1 MAMAVR
7 GGEGVK
13 KGWAWSGSEDVCLS
27 FHTLSAFS
35 HKRYRL
41 GKIPLKKTEV
51 FKIYILGQ
59 SWLIPDYISGW
70 GGLGWA
76 AVR

>member
-1 MAMAVR
+1 M
-7 GGEGVK
+7 K

-59 SWLIPDYISGW
+59 S
-70 GGLGWA
+70 
-76 AVR
+76 